1 MVNRCELASTAP
13 AKELSRQER
22 QCTTGTQWG
31 YTLAYLATVTCWY
44 FPASHVECGY
54 GIGIRI

>member
-1 MVNRCELASTAP
+1 MVNRCEFASTAP
-13 AKELSRQER
+13 AKVLSRQER

-44 FPASHVECGY
+44 FPASHIGCGY

>member
-13 AKELSRQER
+13 AKLLSRQER

-44 FPASHVECGY
+44 FPASHVGCGY
-54 GIGIRI
+54 GI